1 MKNMGQNSRLRI
13 IYIIFT
19 KLNMKVRKKDLSE
32 LIIRKGK
39 VGTLNHLK
47 FIQGEYERLLLKE

>member
-1 MKNMGQNSRLRI
+1 
-13 IYIIFT
+13 
-19 KLNMKVRKKDLSE
+19 MKVRKKDLSE

-39 VGTLNHLK
+39 IGTLNHLK